1 MTNDECKRMN
11 FHQLMFPRH
20 PSTPSSFGIRH
31 SSLGVLIALAVSAC
45 TVGPDFKLPDMNL
58 GGRWKQRAD
67 VSDLALPDQW
77 WTLFRNST
85 LNGLVER
92 ALENNQDLL
101 GAQARVETA
110 RAMSGVE
117 RAGWFPQLNMQNKAA
132 YEHSSANSIGAN
144 LPAGVSLPRL
154 ERDRHQTFL
163 GLNYEVDLWGR
174 VRRSVEAARARE
186 DAAADRLAAQ
196 RLVVAAEVART
207 FFLAASLDSQEQ
219 ILRET
224 ISLRQEA
231 LKLQQSRF
239 QGGLA
244 NEMDVARART
254 ELELANND
262 MINIERQR
270 GNVENALAVLC
281 GETPA
286 GFRLAKNRQ
295 LPAPPHV
302 AAGVPSA
309 LLLRRPD
316 IRVAEQGMREA
327 NANIGVAKANFY
339 PAFSLV
345 GSGGLE
351 SVGAEDFLEWKS
363 RTASIGPQLTVPLF
377 QGGRLRGN
385 LRAAQSKHDESM
397 AGYRQA
403 ILTALQEVENA
414 MLDVNAYSRQRSAVT
429 AALTAAQD
437 TSKLARLRYDKGLAS
452 YFEVVDADRTVLTTR
467 LLQAQLD
474 GQRLTATV
482 QLVRALGGGWK

>member
-1 MTNDECKRMN
+1 MLSFSPT
-11 FHQLMFPRH
+11 MFSRRTSF
-20 PSTPSSFGIRH
+20 PSTLGLFVAVTVSS
-31 SSLGVLIALAVSAC
+31 C
-45 TVGPDFKLPDMNL
+45 TVGPDFKLPDLNL
-58 GGRWKQRAD
+58 SSRWKHRAD

-92 ALENNQDLL
+92 ALANNQDLA
-101 GAQARVETA
+101 GAEARVETA

-117 RAGWFPQLNMQNKAA
+117 RADWFPQVNMQNKAA
-132 YEHSSANSIGAN
+132 YEHLSANSIGAN
-144 LPAGVSLPRL
+144 LPSGAPLPRL
-154 ERDRHQTFL
+154 ERDRHQAFL

-196 RLVVAAEVART
+196 RLLVASEVART
-207 FFLAASLDSQEQ
+207 FFLAASLDTQEQ

-281 GETPA
+281 GEPSTA
-286 GFRLAKNRQ
+286 FRLSKNRQ
-295 LPAPPHV
+295 LPAPPHI

-309 LLLRRPD
+309 LLQRRPD
-316 IRVAEQGMREA
+316 IRQAEQGMREA
-327 NANIGVAKANFY
+327 NASIGVAKANFF
-339 PAFSLV
+339 PTFTLV
-345 GSGGLE
+345 GNGGLE

-363 RTASIGPQLTVPLF
+363 RTASIGPQLTVPIF

-385 LRAAQSKHDESM
+385 LRAAQSKHVESL
-397 AGYRQA
+397 ASYRQA
-403 ILTALQEVENA
+403 ILTALQEVENS

-429 AALTAAQD
+429 AALNAAQE

-482 QLVRALGGGWK
+482 QLIRALGGGWK